1 MEIERKRLAATAED
15 AEVPEDV
22 KQTLLEL
29 REIGATMTTALPE
42 LRKKAFCQFMVDH
55 LRLDLG
61 VLGQTGCG
69 SSSLVNSLL
78 GLKNQDERASPTGV
92 TETTMEALGFPHPE
106 LPNVWLW
113 DLPGMGR
120 VGELSLSAQGRMC
133 YLVLSKADLMGEGAV
148 EEVRRWSEEA
158 LGRLGL
164 KHTTFLVSA
173 LHPGELDFPRL
184 QELLCSALASHRKAA
199 LVHYVVELLES
210 ERRLLQ
216 NN

>member
-42 LRKKAFCQFMVDH
+42 LRKKAFCQFM
-55 LRLDLG
+55 
-61 VLGQTGCG
+61 
-69 SSSLVNSLL
+69 
-78 GLKNQDERASPTGV
+78 
-92 TETTMEALGFPHPE
+92 ALGFPHPE

-120 VGELSLSAQGRMC
+120 VGELAPSSTKTDQKALSSSPQPPSPFPPMSLSQVCVQLLQSLSAQGRMC

-158 LGRLGL
+158 LGRL
-164 KHTTFLVSA
+164 
-173 LHPGELDFPRL
+173 
-184 QELLCSALASHRKAA
+184 
-199 LVHYVVELLES
+199 VECLTNTI
-210 ERRLLQ
+210 Q
-216 NN
+216 MYK